1 MKKFTIVVGLVFLL
15 TGNPL
20 MGAEIQVNA
29 GDSIQSA
36 IDAASNGDTV
46 RVAAGIYAGNI
57 LIQEKTILLL
67 GNSAETTHLTGD
79 GKDSVVT
86 LLNSG
91 TSKIDGFTI
100 SGGTRS
106 IHDEYY
112 NRGGGIYCYG
122 GSPTIS
128 NNIIEN
134 NDSRYSG
141 LIEPTPQGGGIYADD
156 ADIKIL
162 DNIIRNNH
170 SGFGGGVCVGGGSAV
185 VIRNNRIEGNTSHT
199 DHGGG
204 LAVYSPN
211 TEISNNFILNNRV
224 DNDYGWGGGILVV
237 GDAAINVKMFYNTIS
252 GNFAPSIGGGVFID
266 DGAEAVLEHELIY
279 GNRTAEGGGAVYV
292 DGLDGGPGGLGSK
305 ATFVHCTIADNQGG
319 TSRGGI
325 GICVEANSE
334 VVVKNCIFWGNF
346 MHDEDE
352 NIDIYDDFTVDE
364 TSSLTVTYS
373 ISMEVTG
380 GTGNKNFDP
389 LFINAAGGDYHL
401 KSASPA
407 IDAGD
412 PESDYANEPTP
423 NCGRVNMGRYGNTS
437 EAASRMRLEYAIS
450 VLKLLT
456 GMNIPIPVSDINNDN
471 RIGLEEAIYILREIA
486 R

>member
-1 MKKFTIVVGLVFLL
+1 MKKITILIVLGFLL
-15 TGNPL
+15 TGHPL
-20 MGAEIQVNA
+20 VGAEIQVTA
-29 GDSIQSA
+29 GGSIQSA
-36 IDAASNGDTV
+36 IDVANTGDTV
-46 RVAAGIYAGNI
+46 RVAAGSYSENI
-57 LIQEKTILLL
+57 LIEDKTIILL
-67 GNSAETTHLTGD
+67 GNSAQNTDINGNGT
-79 GKDSVVT
+79 DSVVT
-86 LLNSG
+86 LLNAG

-134 NDSRYSG
+134 NDSRYSD
-141 LIEPTPQGGGIYADD
+141 LTPQGGGIYADD
-156 ADIKIL
+156 ADIKIMG
-162 DNIIRNNH
+162 NIIRNNH
-170 SGFGGGVCVGGGSAV
+170 SGFGGGVCVGGGNAV
-185 VIRNNRIEGNTSHT
+185 VIRENQIEGNISHT

-204 LAVYSPN
+204 LCVYSPN
-211 TEISNNFILNNRV
+211 AEISYNYILNNKV

-237 GDAAINVKMFYNTIS
+237 GDKAKNVKLSHNTIAE
-252 GNFAPSIGGGVFID
+252 NFAPSVGGGVFID
-266 DGAEAVLEHELIY
+266 DGAEAVLENELIY

-292 DGLDGGPGGLGSK
+292 DGAGSGGPDDAGSK
-305 ATFVHCTIADNQGG
+305 AIFIHCTVADNEGG
-319 TSRGGI
+319 NSRGGI
-325 GICVEANSE
+325 GIYVEGNSE
-334 VVVKNCIFWGNF
+334 VIVRNSIFWGNF
-346 MHDEDE
+346 WHNTDD
-352 NIDIYDDFTVDE
+352 DINVYDDFTIDE

-373 ISMEVTG
+373 ISMDVVG
-380 GTGNKNFDP
+380 GTGNKNNDP
-389 LFINAAGGDYHL
+389 LFINAIGDDYHL

-412 PESDYANEPTP
+412 PASSYANEPAP
-423 NCGRVNMGRYGNTS
+423 NGGRVNMGRYGNTS